1 MAARV
6 PRSTLLNLLEHR
18 SRVCSDGSELT
29 ESGKMS
35 SISFNSEE
43 KCV

>member
-6 PRSTLLNLLEHR
+6 SRWMLLNLLEHR

-29 ESGKMS
+29 ESGRMS
-35 SISFNSEE
+35 SISFNSEV
-43 KCV
+43 KYV